1 MKKILLALFI
11 CAVACNLAYAGA
23 ALKKNCGC
31 GLGSILFEN
40 NDGLMS
46 QTAAATT
53 NGLFGNQTFGISSGT
68 VECDQP
74 AQFYGSQMLHR
85 FVAENMD
92 NLAKDISRGQGESL
106 ETLAV
111 LMDVPQQQRG
121 EFSAK
126 LQSNFGRIFTSPR
139 VTEEEVVANIMTI
152 TKTT

>member
-1 MKKILLALFI
+1 MKKIVLALFI

-23 ALKKNCGC
+23 ALRKNCGC
-31 GLGSILFEN
+31 GLGSLMFEN

-53 NGLFGNQTFGISSGT
+53 NGMFGQTFGISSGT
-68 VECDQP
+68 LDCNQP
-74 AQFYGSQMLHR
+74 EAFYGSLMLHR

-111 LMDVPQQQRG
+111 LMAVPQQQRS

-126 LQSNFGRIFTSPR
+126 LQSNFSRIFTSPQ
-139 VTEEEVVANIMTI
+139 VTEEEVVANII
-152 TKTT
+152 AVTKTA

>member
-11 CAVACNLAYAGA
+11 CAVACNLAFAGPM
-23 ALKKNCGC
+23 LRKNCGC

-40 NDGLMS
+40 NEGLMS

-68 VECDQP
+68 VECNQP

-111 LMDVPQQQRG
+111 LMAVPQQQRG

-126 LQSNFGRIFTSPR
+126 LQSNFGRIFTSPQ
-139 VTEEEVVANIMTI
+139 VTEEEVVANII
-152 TKTT
+152 AVTKTA

>member
-11 CAVACNLAYAGA
+11 CAVACNLAYAGVE
-23 ALKKNCGC
+23 LKKNCGC

-40 NDGLMS
+40 NEGLMS

-53 NGLFGNQTFGISSGT
+53 NGMFVQTFGISSGT
-68 VECDQP
+68 LNCNQP
-74 AQFYGSQMLHR
+74 AEFWGSLMLNR

-111 LMDVPQQQRG
+111 LMGVPQQQRG

>member
-11 CAVACNLAYAGA
+11 CAVACNLAYAGVE
-23 ALKKNCGC
+23 LKKNCGC
-31 GLGSILFEN
+31 GMGSILFEN
-40 NDGLMS
+40 NEGLMS

-68 VECDQP
+68 LECNQP
-74 AQFYGSQMLHR
+74 AAFYGSLMLHR

-111 LMDVPQQQRG
+111 LMGVPQQQRG

-126 LQSNFGRIFTSPR
+126 LQSNFGRIFTSPQ
-139 VTEEEVVANIMTI
+139 VTEEEVVANIVTV

>member
-11 CAVACNLAYAGA
+11 CAVACNLAYAGP

-31 GLGSILFEN
+31 GMGSILFEN

-68 VECDQP
+68 LECNQP
-74 AQFYGSQMLHR
+74 EAFYGSQMLHR

-92 NLAKDISRGQGESL
+92 SLAKDISRGQGESL

-126 LQSNFGRIFTSPR
+126 LQSNFSRIFTSPQ
-139 VTEEEVVANIMTI
+139 VTEEEVVNNIITV
-152 TKTT
+152 TKTA

>member
-23 ALKKNCGC
+23 ELKKNCGC
-31 GLGSILFEN
+31 GMGSILFEN
-40 NDGLMS
+40 NEGLMS

-68 VECDQP
+68 LECNQP
-74 AQFYGSQMLHR
+74 AAFYGSLMLHR

-111 LMDVPQQQRG
+111 LMNVPQQQRG
-121 EFSAK
+121 DFSTK
-126 LQSNFGRIFTSPR
+126 LQANFGRIFTSPQ
-139 VTEEEVVANIMTI
+139 VTEEEVVANII
-152 TKTT
+152 AVTKTA